1 MLSVVLSLA
10 VIVFIGAGLRYA
22 IPSLDVDMARQ
33 QIGIV
38 VLNVLLPA
46 LNVQVIY
53 QSTFDNHLW
62 QIPTVMLAGAAVCM
76 ACALLVYRFFSIP
89 QSVKNPLILGCAFG
103 NVTYLGMP
111 LLRGLFPHA
120 LLDVTEVA
128 VLCEITVTTADL
140 VAGTLLAMRYQPT
153 VTDRPLRQTLGHIVK
168 FPLIWSVAI
177 TVLIRVAGI
186 PLPTFVLSACELLA
200 QAASGLMLL
209 VLGMAIKPAALA
221 GAIRKFT
228 LWWPMLVIKLGVSVA
243 VVATLGSAI
252 GLSPLHLEATTIEAA
267 MPPQF
272 FILVIAD
279 RFRFNTDVFAPAVVF
294 LTVISMCIVP
304 ITHYLVTPVG

>member
-1 MLSVVLSLA
+1 VLNVVLSLGI
-10 VIVFIGAGLRYA
+10 IVVIGAALRYLV
-22 IPSLDVDMARQ
+22 PSLDVEQARK
-33 QIGIV
+33 QIGTI

-53 QSTFDNHLW
+53 QATFDSHLW
-62 QIPTVMLAGAAVCM
+62 QIPVVMLAGAAVCLG
-76 ACALLVYRFFSIP
+76 CALLVFRFFSLDP
-89 QSVKNPLILGCAFG
+89 RVKSPLILGCAFG

-111 LLRGLFPHA
+111 LLRGLFPHSV
-120 LLDVTEVA
+120 LDVTEVA

-140 VAGTLLAMRYQPT
+140 IAGTLLAMHYRT
-153 VTDRPLRQTLGHIVK
+153 VQTERPMRESLRHILK

-177 TVLIRVAGI
+177 TALIRVVGI
-186 PLPTFVLSACELLA
+186 ELPAFVLSASELLA

-209 VLGMAIKPAALA
+209 VLGMAIRPPALLGAL
-221 GAIRKFT
+221 RKFR

-243 VVATLGSAI
+243 VVAALGTAV
-252 GLSPLHLEATTIEAA
+252 GLSPLHLEATTIESA

-279 RFRFNTDVFAPAVVF
+279 RFRFDTEIFAPAVVF
-294 LTVISMCIVP
+294 LTISSLLIVP
-304 ITHYLVTPVG
+304 LTHDLIT

>member
-1 MLSVVLSLA
+1 VLSVVLSLA
-10 VIVFIGAGLRYA
+10 LIVFVGACLRYV
-22 IPSLDVDMARQ
+22 IPSLDVDQARRQ
-33 QIGIV
+33 VGIL

-46 LNVQVIY
+46 LNVGVIY
-53 QSTFDNHLW
+53 QATFDSHLW
-62 QIPTVMLAGAAVCM
+62 QIPAVMLIGAGVCI
-76 ACALLVYRFFSIP
+76 ACALLVYRFFSID
-89 QSVKNPLILGCAFG
+89 QNVKNALILGCAFG

-111 LLRGLFPHA
+111 LLRGLFPDA
-120 LLDVTEVA
+120 VPDVTEVA

-140 VAGTLLAMRYQPT
+140 VAGTLLAMRYQQT
-153 VTDRPLRQTLGHIVK
+153 GTDRPLRKTLGQILR

-177 TVLIRVAGI
+177 TVLIRVAGV
-186 PLPTFVLSACELLA
+186 PLPAFVLSSCELLA

-209 VLGMAIKPAALA
+209 VLGMAIRPAALA

-243 VVATLGSAI
+243 VVAAAGSAI

-279 RFRFNTDVFAPAVVF
+279 RFRFDTEVFAPAVVF
-294 LTVISMCIVP
+294 LTILSMCIVP
-304 ITHYLVTPVG
+304 ITHYLVI